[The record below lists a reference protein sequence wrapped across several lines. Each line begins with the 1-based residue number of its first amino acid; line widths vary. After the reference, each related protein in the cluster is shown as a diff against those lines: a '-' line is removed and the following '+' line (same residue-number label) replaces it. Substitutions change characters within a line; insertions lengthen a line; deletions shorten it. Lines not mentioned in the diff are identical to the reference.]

1 VLKTTPTEEWLMNAS
16 LHVLAP
22 ESLTA
27 AVKAA
32 AARDLTTASEYVRR
46 ALVERLRSDVSTPRA
61 SRPGSRKR
69 RDRRGAA
76 NMRIS
81 E

>member
-1 VLKTTPTEEWLMNAS
+1 MNAS

-46 ALVERLRSDVSTPRA
+46 ALVERLRSDGIDPARFAPPR
-61 SRPGSRKR
+61 SN
-69 RDRRGAA
+69 AA
-76 NMRIS
+76 
-81 E
+81 

>member
-1 VLKTTPTEEWLMNAS
+1 MNAS

-46 ALVERLRSDVSTPRA
+46 AVVERLRSDGVDPARLA
-61 SRPGSRKR
+61 RRGRKR
-69 RDRRGAA
+69 RDAA
-76 NMRIS
+76 NTQVS
-81 E
+81 V

>member
-1 VLKTTPTEEWLMNAS
+1 MLCAGSNHREEAMNAS

-32 AARDLTTASEYVRR
+32 AARDLTTTSEYVRR
-46 ALVERLRSDVSTPRA
+46 AVVERLRSDGIDPARFAT
-61 SRPGSRKR
+61 RPAT
-69 RDRRGAA
+69 AA
-76 NMRIS
+76 
-81 E
+81 